1 MATLFSNLSSGSN
14 PTMLYTVTAN
24 ETSRAATSVT
34 FSVTVQARL
43 EDQTYG
49 YFSAHVYPKIKMG
62 GTTVSFDS
70 LGTFP
75 RGAGTKSS
83 TKTVTVTGL
92 SSSTKS
98 VSYTFSATSEL
109 GGTSSSTTG
118 YVGGKS
124 GTVSISAYATAPS
137 LSGSVTIKDGSTV
150 VSSYFRENIG
160 SGSFSLSWPSQSGGN
175 GTIRYELERSVNGGS
190 YVDVNNSLTSTSTT
204 HAPGSV
210 DVIRYRVR
218 AKNTVGTD
226 VLYSGWI
233 YSPSVKKNELTPPSL
248 SSGAT
253 VTYNTNT
260 LTLSL
265 GASTDNLGRSI
276 SYTLTHKS
284 GSKTTLNG
292 SGGSVSPGS
301 ITVNTNNGTSGFYI
315 TLANLKTA
323 ALGSTTHSDTNPYK
337 GVLEFTVTANNGY
350 STKSTNVSVPLDL
363 GKDAPVSGTPS
374 VSIASSSYFVINSTN
389 VAFPE
394 YKPITLT
401 IPANVQD
408 VLGRNCSFDIVIK
421 EGTTEKAIKN
431 TGIITSTSGTTAT
444 VNNVEAGLLTAKKT
458 VSFYVKAKTYNGV
471 TKSSTATPNQD
482 LHYYKKPTVT
492 SSSLSRVSG
501 SASFVTKI
509 TANTSLGG
517 STNTSTMPSGWTKGT
532 STTSG
537 STETY
542 TVSRSG
548 LADSYSAKI
557 SLVIRDSI
565 GFILKGDGSNDVTMP
580 VTIPS
585 FSPMLSIREKG
596 VGINAFATDAE
607 MLKVGGNITLA
618 NNGTIKTRG
627 VYGNSMDA
635 SMLYDHLN
643 GNVTLSALGAD
654 LYIGYTN
661 TSRVRLW
668 SGLWDKNVTQEII
681 SNTGDFRAKNKVT
694 ANEYWLKDDT
704 NSDRK
709 FMSSYKNDANGYGL
723 SIGAG
728 WETVIGGG
736 EGDTTYQANATG
748 QMEQIVLASD
758 NSIKLF
764 TNIQQG
770 WASNKEWKFGTD
782 GIITMPR
789 YKYPHG
795 YNMAAVRDPSG
806 AHDDTMLI
814 QNVQETATFTG
825 GEGYADITFGVQFA
839 AAPVWILATPINAKS
854 LDYTAAVYNA
864 TTTGCRVYMKNI
876 NGVGGTTSVSIGV
889 QVVACGRK

>member
-49 YFSAHVYPKIKMG
+49 YYSAHVYPKIKMG

-124 GTVSISAYATAPS
+124 GTASISAYATAPS

-233 YSPSVKKNELTPPSL
+233 YSPSVKKNDLTPPSL

-408 VLGRNCSFDIVIK
+408 ALGRNCSFDIVIK

-431 TGIITSTSGTTAT
+431 TGIITSTTGTTAT
-444 VNNVEAGLLTAKKT
+444 VNNAEAGLLTAKKT

-471 TKSSTATPNQD
+471 TKSSAATPNQD

-501 SASFVTKI
+501 SASFTTKI

-532 STTSG
+532 SSTSG

-542 TVSRSG
+542 TVSKSG
-548 LADSYSAKI
+548 LSDSYSAKI

-627 VYGNSMDA
+627 VYGNNMDA

-661 TSRVRLW
+661 TSRVRL
-668 SGLWDKNVTQEII
+668 STGLWDKNVTQEII
-681 SNTGDFRAKNKVT
+681 SNTGDFRAKTKVT

-748 QMEQIVLASD
+748 QMEQVVLASD
-758 NSIKLF
+758 NSVKVF

-789 YKYPHG
+789 YKYPNG

-814 QNVQETATFTG
+814 QNVQGTATITG
-825 GEGYADITFGVQFA
+825 GEGWVDVTFGVQFA

-854 LDYTAAVYNA
+854 LDYGAAVYNP
-864 TTTGCRVYMKNI
+864 TTSGCRIYMKNLNVAAGDASI
-876 NGVGGTTSVSIGV
+876 NV

>member
-24 ETSRAATSVT
+24 ETSRSATSVT

-92 SSSTKS
+92 SSSTRS

-160 SGSFSLSWPSQSGGN
+160 SSSFTLSWSSQSGGN
-175 GTIRYELERSVNGGS
+175 GTIAYELERSYNGGS
-190 YVDVNNSLTSTSTT
+190 YVDVNNSITSTSTT
-204 HAPGSV
+204 HAPGGSI

-226 VLYSGWI
+226 VLYSDWI
-233 YSPSVKKNELTPPSL
+233 YSPSIKKNQLTAPSL

-253 VTYNTNT
+253 VTYNTRT
-260 LTLSL
+260 FTISL
-265 GASTDNLGRSI
+265 GESTDNLGRSI
-276 SYTLTHKS
+276 SYTLAHKS
-284 GSKTTLNG
+284 GSKTTLGG

-301 ITVNTNNGTSGFYI
+301 ITVNANNGTSGFYL
-315 TLANLKTA
+315 TLASLKTA

-350 STKSTNVSVPLDL
+350 STKSSNISVPLDL

-389 VAFPE
+389 IAFPE

-401 IPANVQD
+401 IPSNVQD
-408 VLGRNCSFDIVIK
+408 ALGRNCSFDIVIK
-421 EGTTEKAIKN
+421 EGTSEQAIKN
-431 TGIITSTSGTTAT
+431 TGIITATTGTTAT
-444 VNNVEAGLLTAKKT
+444 VDNTEAGLLTAKKT
-458 VSFYVKAKTYNGV
+458 VSFLVRAKTYNGV
-471 TKSSTATPNQD
+471 TKSSAATPSQD

-492 SSSLSRVSG
+492 SSGLSRVSG
-501 SASFVTKI
+501 SASFTTKI

-517 STNTSTMPSGWTKGT
+517 STNTSTLPSGWTKGT
-532 STTSG
+532 SSTSG

-542 TVSRSG
+542 TVSKSG
-548 LADSYSAKI
+548 LSDSYSAKI

-565 GFILKGDGSNDVTMP
+565 GFILKGDGSNDVTMS

-585 FSPMLSIREKG
+585 FNPMLSIREKG

-607 MLKVGGNITLA
+607 MLRVGGNVTLA

-627 VYGNSMDA
+627 VYGNNMDS

-668 SGLWDKNVTQEII
+668 TGLWDKNVTQEII

-694 ANEYWLKDDT
+694 ANEYWLKDDV
-704 NSDRK
+704 NADRK
-709 FMSSYKNDANGYGL
+709 FIYNYKNDVNGYGL

-736 EGDTTYQANATG
+736 EGADTYLSNASG
-748 QMEQIVLASD
+748 QMEQVVLASD
-758 NSIKLF
+758 NSVKVF

-770 WASNKEWKFGTD
+770 WASNKEWRFGTD

-789 YKYPHG
+789 YKYPNG

-814 QNVQETATFTG
+814 QNVQGTATITDR
-825 GEGYADITFGVQFA
+825 EGYADITFGVQFA

-854 LDYTAAVYNA
+854 LDYTAAVYNV
-864 TTTGCRVYMKNI
+864 TTAGCRVYMKNI
-876 NGVGGTTSVSIGV
+876 NANATGTSTIGV